1 MYIFFML
8 NESFQ
13 TFYLKKKKEKKK
25 KILVGNWPNCTY
37 KIFKP

>member
-1 MYIFFML
+1 MMYIFFML

-13 TFYLKKKKEKKK
+13 TSYLKKKKEKKNF
-25 KILVGNWPNCTY
+25 LVGNWPNCTY